1 MLLNVELRLG
11 LNDEEQHDKLEHISL
26 STRQLVLFLLLYPL
40 PLMRFGQVKIDGS
53 QCFASYSSEYN
64 TSPPA
69 RTLEVDVVLEARI
82 K

>member
-1 MLLNVELRLG
+1 MLNVELRLRLDG
-11 LNDEEQHDKLEHISL
+11 GEHHDKLGHISL

-53 QCFASYSSEYN
+53 QCFSSYSSEYN

-82 K
+82 R